1 LPQPPLSHVDHDPE
15 RFVPRI
21 SFSALQHFRI
31 REPFF
36 SLPLLWQRRRN
47 VALILRS
54 LTLGFGYPLNEMVWF
69 SHPWESLSVPN
80 ALGLRSSE
88 LCSFQ
93 VIEKPFQILLSTL
106 ALSGKTLP
114 TLPRRSSD
122 LLPPRKPSPFV
133 PPKCLAWV
141 GSYCSL
147 EPFDLSGFPSVGPY
161 VWGISTRTFP
171 SHTYEFSTL
180 RLRTQ

>member
-1 LPQPPLSHVDHDPE
+1 V
-15 RFVPRI
+15 
-21 SFSALQHFRI
+21 ALQHFRI

-47 VALILRS
+47 VALLLRS
-54 LTLGFGYPLNEMVWF
+54 LTLGFGYPLNEMVWL
-69 SHPWESLSVPN
+69 SHPRESLSVPN

-93 VIEKPFQILLSTL
+93 VIEKPSQALLSTR

-114 TLPRRSSD
+114 TLPRRFSG

-141 GSYCSL
+141 GSFCSL
-147 EPFDLSGFPSVGPY
+147 EPFDLSGFPSHDP
-161 VWGISTRTFP
+161 WKRASTSFP
-171 SHTYEFSTL
+171 SPLVLMSFQPYDKQLNEPQGFTG
-180 RLRTQ
+180 R